1 MGEDEEE
8 RGLSDSA
15 PVGSFNAVCQKRLTR
30 ANGSTKSGKR
40 AVCTLCS
47 ACSNYNSGWCADNC
61 DQYGKRVQVSN
72 KNTINIPNGLRNRI
86 AESQPHVP
94 KNCLKDRFRRLEDED
109 EEERELS
116 DSAPVGSFNAVCQ
129 KRLTKPNGSTKSGK
143 KAVCTLCSACTD
155 YNSGWCADNCDQ
167 YGERVQFSNKNRIT
181 GLTGCIAGDQPHVPK
196 NCVRQ
201 LRRLEEEDDESSE
214 ERELGAPLGAFSDDC
229 QERLTKPN
237 GSTKSGK

>member
-1 MGEDEEE
+1 MG
-8 RGLSDSA
+8 
-15 PVGSFNAVCQKRLTR
+15 
-30 ANGSTKSGKR
+30 
-40 AVCTLCS
+40 
-47 ACSNYNSGWCADNC
+47 DNC

-72 KNTINIPNGLRNRI
+72 KNTINIPNGLRNCI

-143 KAVCTLCSACTD
+143 KAVCTLCSKCSN

-167 YGERVQFSNKNRIT
+167 YGERVQVSKNKINVNNA
-181 GLTGCIAGDQPHVPK
+181 LKNCIAGSQPSVPYY
-196 NCVRQ
+196 CVKQ
-201 LRRLEEEDDESSE
+201 QFRRLEEEDEESSE
-214 ERELGAPLGAFSDDC
+214 ERELSATCPLNGFNAGC
-229 QERLTKPN
+229 QKRLTKPN
-237 GSTKSGK
+237 GSCKSGKKAVCTLCSACTDYSSGWCADNCDQYGERVQVSKNKINVNNALK

>member
-8 RGLSDSA
+8 RELSDSA
-15 PVGSFNAVCQKRLTR
+15 PVGSFNAVCRKRLTK

-61 DQYGKRVQVSN
+61 DQYGKRVQDSN
-72 KNTINIPNGLRNRI
+72 KNTINIPNGLRNCI

-129 KRLTKPNGSTKSGK
+129 KRLTKQNGSTKSGK
-143 KAVCTLCSACTD
+143 KGCLYFVFSML
-155 YNSGWCADNCDQ
+155 
-167 YGERVQFSNKNRIT
+167 ELQFGVVR
-181 GLTGCIAGDQPHVPK
+181 
-196 NCVRQ
+196 RQ
-201 LRRLEEEDDESSE
+201 LRPVWRTCTGFKQKHDQHSQWLEKLHRRVPTSCSQKLSE
-214 ERELGAPLGAFSDDC
+214 RQIQTA
-229 QERLTKPN
+229 
-237 GSTKSGK
+237 

>member
-8 RGLSDSA
+8 RELSDSA
-15 PVGSFNAVCQKRLTR
+15 PVGSFNAVCQKRLTK

-72 KNTINIPNGLRNRI
+72 KNTINIPNGLRNCI

-94 KNCLKDRFRRLEDED
+94 KNCLKDRFRRLEDEDEEEFEDED

-129 KRLTKPNGSTKSGK
+129 KRLTKANGSTKSGK
-143 KAVCTLCSACTD
+143 RAVCTLCSACSN

-167 YGERVQFSNKNRIT
+167 YGKRVQVSNKDTINIPN
-181 GLTGCIAGDQPHVPK
+181 GLRNCIAESQPHVPK
-196 NCVRQ
+196 NCLKDRF
-201 LRRLEEEDDESSE
+201 RRLEDEDEE
-214 ERELGAPLGAFSDDC
+214 
-229 QERLTKPN
+229 
-237 GSTKSGK
+237 